1 MKRKRLSSRWIRWRR
16 RRYGV
21 LIAEG
26 LPGYIAWDI
35 AAGEAAFRSRLAKVI
50 GTVNAIGARLMPQV
64 IGDDV
69 KFYVAIDPAS
79 LNERQTQ
86 ALMAQPGL
94 SFAISPQL

>member
-1 MKRKRLSSRWIRWRR
+1 MRRKGLSSRWIRWRR
-16 RRYGV
+16 QRYGG

-26 LPGYIAWDI
+26 LPGYLAWDI

-69 KFYVAIDPAS
+69 KFYVAINPAG
-79 LNERQTQ
+79 LNEKQTE
-86 ALMAQPGL
+86 ALMRQPGL
-94 SFAISPQL
+94 SFAISPTL

>member
-26 LPGYIAWDI
+26 LPSYLAWNL

-50 GTVNAIGARLMPQV
+50 GTVNALSARLIPQV
-64 IGDDV
+64 VGDDV
-69 KFYVAIDPAS
+69 KFFVSIDPAG
-79 LNERQTQ
+79 LNEKHTE
-86 ALMAQPGL
+86 ALMRQPGL